1 MFNHLFPK
9 RGQGFLVFGQCD
21 PVFKLVRIFPQIQQL
36 SSVFPALLYVD
47 ILISPVRDSQIPLS
61 LRKGK
66 IGRASCRERVLRLV

>member
-36 SSVFPALLYVD
+36 SSVFPAFCTWTYLYLPSVTARYP
-47 ILISPVRDSQIPLS
+47 SPSAKV
-61 LRKGK
+61 
-66 IGRASCRERVLRLV
+66 